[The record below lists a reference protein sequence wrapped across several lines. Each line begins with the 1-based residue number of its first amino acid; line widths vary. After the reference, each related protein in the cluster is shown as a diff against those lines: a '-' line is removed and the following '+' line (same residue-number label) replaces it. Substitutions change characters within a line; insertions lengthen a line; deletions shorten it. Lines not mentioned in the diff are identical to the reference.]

1 MGSWS
6 EQSSSSYIEI
16 QRVLLFSITHL
27 VEGGKYWSNSL
38 IEKKKKEWTL
48 GISNLFARIS
58 ISNNLGPNV
67 IFYVY

>member
-1 MGSWS
+1 MS
-6 EQSSSSYIEI
+6 EQSSNSYIEI

-38 IEKKKKEWTL
+38 IEKNKEWTL